1 VKTNPGRFFEDD
13 RPGAVIPQ
21 AMPRPVRARER
32 ALDHALSPARHALA
46 SSDAFARA
54 CSRPGSPLAELIL
67 FPTGFGKTVPDISLN
82 AIANLG
88 HAEERFRSP
97 LWPGDR
103 LTAAS
108 AVIGLRKNANGQSGV
123 IRVRT
128 TKQPAR
134 PGAADRCAPGDG
146 QEARQRRPRPRPV
159 VPRLAPAVA
168 PAALVVPPG
177 RDFAGSDLARAGEL
191 HRWGDDAVGAVIDP
205 VDGLT
210 IEWAA
215 HRLATR
221 QWQDIAKVHVDTTL
235 RPDGK
240 RLIDGGHGISRARA
254 LSFNGLAHAQPIVP
268 INAGTQANPDFA
280 RDTMRARSEVRDK
293 ARVAAPGVA
302 RCGCGWWRPG
312 APPGCGA
319 TTRGAIIAMGCSI
332 SIAGR

>member
-1 VKTNPGRFFEDD
+1 V
-13 RPGAVIPQ
+13 
-21 AMPRPVRARER
+21 
-32 ALDHALSPARHALA
+32 
-46 SSDAFARA
+46 
-54 CSRPGSPLAELIL
+54 
-67 FPTGFGKTVPDISLN
+67 FGKTVPDIRLN
-82 AIANLG
+82 AIANLDF
-88 HAEERFRSP
+88 AEGRFLSP

-103 LTAAS
+103 LTAVS
-108 AVIGLRKNANGQSGV
+108 AVIGLRENANGQSGV

-159 VPRLAPAVA
+159 VTRLAPAVA

-177 RDFAGSDLARAGEL
+177 RDFAASDLARAGEP

-221 QWQDIAKVHVDTTL
+221 QWQDTAKVHVDTTL

-240 RLIDGGHGISRARA
+240 RLIDGGHAIGLARA
-254 LSFNGLAHAQPIVP
+254 LRFTDWPMPRRSRRSTPAPRP
-268 INAGTQANPDFA
+268 TP
-280 RDTMRARSEVRDK
+280 TSRAT
-293 ARVAAPGVA
+293 PGATGPRCATRRGRRRREWA
-302 RCGCGWWRPG
+302 RCGCGWWRAG

-332 SIAGR
+332 SGR